1 MNKIKEI
8 KLDQTNWLEVTFA
21 NENGEIIHCESFG
34 DIDEYTELL
43 KQRCIEFGV
52 ELTEEHLNILS
63 EQKAN
68 RHIPTEAELAEIA
81 ANKELQRIQDLRYA
95 KNSALNSIVITVN
108 DKTFDGNETARTNM
122 ISAILSADLIGKTK
136 ETWKL
141 ADNTTA
147 LVTLTEL
154 KQALALAI
162 QEVGRIAKSETI
174 EILQG
179 GN

>member
-8 KLDQTNWLEVTFA
+8 KLDKTNWIEITFV
-21 NENGEIIHCESFG
+21 NELDETIHCESFG

-52 ELTEEHLNILS
+52 ELLEEHLNILT

-68 RHIPTEAELAEIA
+68 RHIPTEEELAEIA
-81 ANKELQRIQDLRYA
+81 LNKELQRIQDLRYV
-95 KNSALNSIVITVN
+95 KNSALNSIVVTIN

-122 ISAILSADLIGKTK
+122 IGAILSADLIGKTE

-154 KQALALAI
+154 KQALALSI
-162 QEVGRIAKSETI
+162 QEVSRIVNCTTI
-174 EILQG
+174 EELQ
-179 GN
+179 

>member
-1 MNKIKEI
+1 MNKLDFIQTVKIQGKGYLLNRTMSVPNADGNIEYELIKQWLSDGNIPESEFTDEEI
-8 KLDQTNWLEVTFA
+8 
-21 NENGEIIHCESFG
+21 
-34 DIDEYTELL
+34 
-43 KQRCIEFGV
+43 
-52 ELTEEHLNILS
+52 
-63 EQKAN
+63 
-68 RHIPTEAELAEIA
+68 ELA
-81 ANKELQRIQDLRYA
+81 KEEKTQRELKYA
-95 KNSALNSIVITVN
+95 KNSALNSIVVTVN

-122 ISAILSADLIGKTK
+122 ISAILSADLIGKTE

>member
-1 MNKIKEI
+1 MNKIKQLI
-8 KLDQTNWLEVTFA
+8 LDQTSWLELTII
-21 NENGEIIHCESFG
+21 NENNEVIHCESFG

-43 KQRCIEFGV
+43 KQRCTEFGV
-52 ELTEEHLNILS
+52 ELSEEHLSLLT

-68 RHIPTEAELAEIA
+68 QHIPTEEELAEIA
-81 ANKELQRIQDLRYA
+81 INKELQRIQDLRYA
-95 KNSALNSIVITVN
+95 KNSALNSITVTVN

-122 ISAILSADLIGKTK
+122 ISAILSADLIGKTE

-147 LVTLTEL
+147 LVTLIEL

-162 QEVGRIAKSETI
+162 QEVGRIVNCTTI
-174 EILQG
+174 EELQ
-179 GN
+179 

>member
-8 KLDQTNWLEVTFA
+8 KLDNTNWIEVIIV
-21 NENGEIIHCESFG
+21 NGLDEVIHCESFG
-34 DIDEYTELL
+34 DINEYTELL
-43 KQRCIEFGV
+43 KQRCTEFGV
-52 ELTEEHLNILS
+52 ELSEEHLNILT

-68 RHIPTEAELAEIA
+68 RHIPTEEELAEIVV
-81 ANKELQRIQDLRYA
+81 NKELQRIQDLKYA
-95 KNSALNSIVITVN
+95 KNSALNSIVVTIN

-122 ISAILSADLIGKTK
+122 VSAILSADLIGKTE

-162 QEVGRIAKSETI
+162 QEVGGIVNCTTI
-174 EILQG
+174 DELQ
-179 GN
+179 

>member
-1 MNKIKEI
+1 MY
-8 KLDQTNWLEVTFA
+8 KLIGTKSVKRLADGTCIPFA
-21 NENGEIIHCESFG
+21 NMN
-34 DIDEYTELL
+34 IDYEEY
-43 KQRCIEFGV
+43 KQW
-52 ELTEEHLNILS
+52 LS
-63 EQKAN
+63 EGN
-68 RHIPTEAELAEIA
+68 TPEPEFTDEEIELARIEKIQR
-81 ANKELQRIQDLRYA
+81 ELKYA
-95 KNSALNSIVITVN
+95 KNSALNSIVVTVN

-122 ISAILSADLIGKTK
+122 ISAILSADLIGKTE

>member
-1 MNKIKEI
+1 MNKIKSI
-8 KLDQTNWLEVTFA
+8 ILDQTNWLELTII
-21 NENGEIIHCESFG
+21 NENNETIHCESFG

-43 KQRCIEFGV
+43 KQRCTEFGV
-52 ELTEEHLNILS
+52 ELSEEHLNILT

-68 RHIPTEAELAEIA
+68 RYIPTEEELAEIA
-81 ANKELQRIQDLRYA
+81 VNAELQRIQDLRYA
-95 KNSALNSIVITVN
+95 KDQALNSIVVTVN
-108 DKTFDGNETARTNM
+108 NKTFDGNETARTNM
-122 ISAILSADLIGKTK
+122 ISAILSADLIGKTE

-162 QEVGRIAKSETI
+162 QEVGRIVNCATI
-174 EILQG
+174 EEL
-179 GN
+179 

>member
-1 MNKIKEI
+1 MNNTKDIKSVKIKGEFYLVNGSISVAKVDGNREYALI
-8 KLDQTNWLEVTFA
+8 KQW
-21 NENGEIIHCESFG
+21 
-34 DIDEYTELL
+34 
-43 KQRCIEFGV
+43 
-52 ELTEEHLNILS
+52 LS
-63 EQKAN
+63 EGN
-68 RHIPTEAELAEIA
+68 IPESEFTDEEIELAKIEKIQR
-81 ANKELQRIQDLRYA
+81 ELKYA
-95 KNSALNSIVITVN
+95 KNSALNSIVVTVN

-122 ISAILSADLIGKTK
+122 ISAILSADLIGKTE

-141 ADNTTA
+141 ADNTTD